1 MTAVTLLALSDLHGK
16 WFQEAAGLI
25 AATQPGW
32 IVLCGD
38 LLPDFGRISGQE
50 SRLTAQRDF
59 WRTYRSKFIRP
70 FAVTTLVR
78 GNHEI
83 EGFRDRGLD
92 RVPAGLVQHVVR
104 LEGIPIEFGAFGWSR
119 EWEEEDLEEELGSQ
133 LREVPEPWIYVNHVP
148 PFGCLDQTTGGRVG
162 HRPLLRH
169 LEARQWPQA
178 LVLCGHVHED
188 FGHQVRGGTLV
199 VNVACGYALVRW
211 SEEDGPVLL
220 AQGRLEAPG
229 ESGGDSGGTGIQ

>member
-50 SRLTAQRDF
+50 SRLTEQRDF

-119 EWEEEDLEEELGSQ
+119 EWEEEDLEEELGSGPAGTA
-133 LREVPEPWIYVNHVP
+133 LEI
-148 PFGCLDQTTGGRVG
+148 GCGPGTWT
-162 HRPLLRH
+162 PLLAERAGIA
-169 LEARQWPQA
+169 EP
-178 LVLCGHVHED
+178 ED
-188 FGHQVRGGTLV
+188 PV
-199 VNVACGYALVRW
+199 
-211 SEEDGPVLL
+211 SEP
-220 AQGRLEAPG
+220 RM
-229 ESGGDSGGTGIQ
+229 